1 MAGNRHHHIWQMLQR
16 GFGTK
21 RGKDHHVW
29 IYGRDQPPKQ
39 TVTRLFGMEKHFYG
53 PEGSIA
59 DTNITTYENETQS
72 IIQEVRQLPNGADV
86 DADFSATLISHLEIR
101 SAFLREET
109 STSFRKGMTGL
120 RTSLTSPNALR
131 RTMRRYLKD
140 NPEVVDGFLGRQLVP
155 NSDRDQAILLMEEA
169 LKHLPEE
176 ALLEAI
182 GPAVSQ
188 IEMLSEL
195 IPGVAKE
202 AQNRVLAKSASGHS
216 RVDLY
221 RDFTYRVFRPGDGKF
236 ILPDTT
242 VCFTKRG
249 GAAPF
254 AQKGD
259 EIEAVALPLS
269 SSVAIVGCKSGEPPY
284 SLKTLNRLL
293 AACSFKSFIASE
305 DDEAFR
311 ALRGRIGK
319 YAKLIDDRDLDI
331 SIDEVDLRPTQPT
344 RELD

>member
-1 MAGNRHHHIWQMLQR
+1 MLQR

-29 IYGRDQPPKQ
+29 IYGKDQPPKQ

-53 PEGSIA
+53 PEGSGA
-59 DTNITTYENETQS
+59 DTNITTYENESQNTT
-72 IIQEVRQLPNGADV
+72 QEVRQLPNGADV
-86 DADFSATLISHLEIR
+86 DAEFSATLISHLEIR
-101 SAFLREET
+101 SIFLREET
-109 STSFRKGMTGL
+109 STSFQKGMAGL
-120 RTSLTSPNALR
+120 TSSLTSPTALR
-131 RTMRRYLKD
+131 RAMHRYLKD
-140 NPEVVDGFLGRQLVP
+140 NPEMVDGFLGQQLVP
-155 NSDRDQAILLMEEA
+155 ISDRDQARLLMEEA
-169 LKHLPEE
+169 LNHLPED

-195 IPGVAKE
+195 IPGVAKD
-202 AQNRVLAKSASGHS
+202 AQNKVLAESASGHS
-216 RVDLY
+216 RMDLY
-221 RDFTYRVFRPGDGKF
+221 RDFKFRVFRPGDGKL

-242 VCFTKRG
+242 VCFTKRR

-269 SSVAIVGCKSGEPPY
+269 SSVAIVGCRSGESPF

-305 DDEAFR
+305 DNKTFR
-311 ALRGRIGK
+311 ALRRRIGK

-331 SIDEVDLRPTQPT
+331 SIDEVDLRPAQPT
-344 RELD
+344 REQD